1 MVKCNQL
8 CEWNRYKL
16 GCAKPLHVACPLET
30 ALGNTGVANENP
42 VTNGDHVRTMCDGA
56 LAELFAAKV
65 MDQVA
70 LLSIREGLQPIR
82 GIRLKAMKELYAR
95 TFFCWLQ
102 SPAEE
107 EK

>member
-1 MVKCNQL
+1 MVICNQL

-30 ALGNTGVANENP
+30 ALGNAGVASENP
-42 VTNGDHVRTMCDGA
+42 VTNGDHVRDMCDGE

-65 MDQVA
+65 IGQVA
-70 LLSIREGLQPIR
+70 LRAVENGSPID
-82 GIRLKAMKELYAR
+82 GWRLDAMKEAYR
-95 TFFCWLQ
+95 HMFFSWLR

-107 EK
+107 GL